1 MSSTTS
7 IAPLPPTSNGFGWP
21 FTARIFLIVGALS
34 ACSSVVF
41 SAAFAHLPVFAGGI
55 PVMVQTALTQQQF
68 HSLGLILVGL
78 AGPRCGASRW
88 WLAAGWLMC
97 AGLLLFSFNLYL
109 RNIWAVDTFRAG
121 VPWGGGAWILAWLSL
136 ALAFIG
142 TRNQLGRP

>member
-1 MSSTTS
+1 MSSKS
-7 IAPLPPTSNGFGWP
+7 SPQPQPPTPVDLGRFVS
-21 FTARIFLIVGALS
+21 ARIFLILGAVS

-78 AGPRCGASRW
+78 AAPLCGASRW

-97 AGLLLFSFNLYL
+97 VGLLLFSFNLYV
-109 RNIWAVDTFRAG
+109 RNVWGVDTFRAG

-136 ALAFIG
+136 ALAFVG
-142 TRNQLGRP
+142 SRHQSGRT